1 MLDSIQC
8 EARLVGRRILELMKP
23 DENGRYFSVFD
34 KAKNEYRRV
43 EYRDVV
49 ILLRTTR
56 NWAEVFVDELSVMGI
71 PVFAD
76 TGTGFFK
83 TVEVQV
89 MLSLLQIMTILCRT
103 FLCFRCCVRRLSA
116 LPPMSL
122 RN

>member
-56 NWAEVFVDELSVMGI
+56 NWRRF
-71 PVFAD
+71 
-76 TGTGFFK
+76 
-83 TVEVQV
+83 
-89 MLSLLQIMTILCRT
+89 LLMNC
-103 FLCFRCCVRRLSA
+103 
-116 LPPMSL
+116 P
-122 RN
+122 

>member
-49 ILLRTTR
+49 ILLR
-56 NWAEVFVDELSVMGI
+56 
-71 PVFAD
+71 PQ
-76 TGTGFFK
+76 GTGRRF
-83 TVEVQV
+83 
-89 MLSLLQIMTILCRT
+89 LLMNC
-103 FLCFRCCVRRLSA
+103 
-116 LPPMSL
+116 P
-122 RN
+122 